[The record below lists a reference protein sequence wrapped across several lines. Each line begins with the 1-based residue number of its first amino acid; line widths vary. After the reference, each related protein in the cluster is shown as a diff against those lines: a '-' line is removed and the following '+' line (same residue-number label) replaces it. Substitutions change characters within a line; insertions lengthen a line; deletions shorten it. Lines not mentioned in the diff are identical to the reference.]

1 VKNNRFLDAG
11 NTRFDNLPSVN
22 NNMVWDIPKSAWGKG
37 NILFWILSTW
47 FGANLLVQAY
57 WMGTYGTPL
66 DANVLFDAF
75 GPYAWAIAIVEI
87 ILWSLLL
94 IYAIRRTSIRILSN
108 NEHQT
113 DSRAAEY
120 V

>member
-1 VKNNRFLDAG
+1 LDAG

-75 GPYAWAIAIVEI
+75 GPFAWVIAIVEI
-87 ILWSLLL
+87 ILWTLLL
-94 IYAIRRTSIRILSN
+94 MYAIRRTSIRILAN